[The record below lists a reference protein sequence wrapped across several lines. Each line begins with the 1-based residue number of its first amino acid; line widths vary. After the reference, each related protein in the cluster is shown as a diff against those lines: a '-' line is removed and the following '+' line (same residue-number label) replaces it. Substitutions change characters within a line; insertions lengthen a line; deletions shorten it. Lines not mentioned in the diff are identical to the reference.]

1 MSADTRLDITTAKA
15 IFHTEILAP
24 LVHEGVV
31 DAKEFVKGLKAAL
44 REPATMTVAAL
55 CLLSTAGKVAHDNLA
70 VEAVEG
76 LFRSSFED
84 HKNSDGLV
92 SFSALSSTDMFQAWA
107 AATGLDAT
115 CANEDGKQ
123 QHVNNFNDFEELSR
137 LCERGGAQSG
147 ICLLKS
153 AWLQETFA
161 EAQRTG
167 VPFVLPSR
175 NALPSDAAHSGPIKE
190 DKVYIIALSYCWAGP
205 GQPDP
210 ENRLLSDVCEL
221 LGYLDT
227 SRHFG
232 DDDPAIK
239 KLNIGDRE
247 VLVFWDYP
255 CLYQKSDATTQGVT
269 LLQLDSFERG
279 LGSINVL
286 YGHVGTL
293 CLLCTVSYPVVKR
306 TGYKD
311 SAWPYFESLV
321 STMIKDQ
328 DRAVDLPTA
337 LSWVRRVGNN
347 KNETDG
353 NRSIYWLFQHVR
365 RATRQL
371 PVDPDTFDGEIVAK
385 HATNGS
391 DVKFL
396 KQKFRQT
403 FHAVMTPAKKMELMN
418 VPGPSRDHWRIFL
431 TVTLRSCPQLVHVD
445 LSRNEAI
452 ASTLEPFAALHG
464 SLQFLDVSMSAGFGG
479 TLQPLGGLSKLRGLY
494 LYGCVALEG
503 TVEPLA
509 NLHDLVVVDMEAC
522 LGLEGGLELMARL
535 PKLRSLNVCD
545 TQLDTATFASG
556 GCAVGRRWPEYT
568 PLWRQQTMGRWR
580 RHGGSWSGGRDGV
593 ASRWIGP
600 GRTTVPR
607 LFSWPPVKTSP
618 TWSTCCWS
626 TVRTWR
632 RRSTTGSPPCC
643 SLRRRVT

>member
-1 MSADTRLDITTAKA
+1 MGTDTRLDITTAKA
-15 IFHTEILAP
+15 IFHSEILAP

-31 DAKEFVKGLKAAL
+31 DAKKFVKGLKAAL

-107 AATGLDAT
+107 AATGFDAT
-115 CANEDGKQ
+115 STANEDGKQ
-123 QHVNNFNDFEELSR
+123 QHLNNFNDFEELSR
-137 LCERGGAQSG
+137 LCEQGGAQSG

-153 AWLQETFA
+153 AWLQEKFA

-175 NALPSDAAHSGPIKE
+175 NALPSDAAHSGPITE
-190 DKVYIIALSYCWAGP
+190 DQVYIIALSYCWAGP

-232 DDDPAIK
+232 DDDPYVK
-239 KLNIGDRE
+239 ELNIGDRE

-255 CLYQKSDATTQGVT
+255 CLYQKSDTTTHGVT

-321 STMIKDQ
+321 S
-328 DRAVDLPTA
+328 
-337 LSWVRRVGNN
+337 S
-347 KNETDG
+347 
-353 NRSIYWLFQHVR
+353 
-365 RATRQL
+365 RQ
-371 PVDPDTFDGEIVAK
+371 
-385 HATNGS
+385 
-391 DVKFL
+391 
-396 KQKFRQT
+396 
-403 FHAVMTPAKKMELMN
+403 
-418 VPGPSRDHWRIFL
+418 
-431 TVTLRSCPQLVHVD
+431 
-445 LSRNEAI
+445 
-452 ASTLEPFAALHG
+452 
-464 SLQFLDVSMSAGFGG
+464 
-479 TLQPLGGLSKLRGLY
+479 
-494 LYGCVALEG
+494 
-503 TVEPLA
+503 
-509 NLHDLVVVDMEAC
+509 
-522 LGLEGGLELMARL
+522 
-535 PKLRSLNVCD
+535 
-545 TQLDTATFASG
+545 
-556 GCAVGRRWPEYT
+556 
-568 PLWRQQTMGRWR
+568 
-580 RHGGSWSGGRDGV
+580 
-593 ASRWIGP
+593 
-600 GRTTVPR
+600 
-607 LFSWPPVKTSP
+607 
-618 TWSTCCWS
+618 
-626 TVRTWR
+626 
-632 RRSTTGSPPCC
+632 
-643 SLRRRVT
+643 